1 MSIQEKI
8 KRLKITPLPMPTRAV
23 PILMS
28 LDDESLPKEIKQR
41 VKESDVE
48 SIVYRDK
55 VDSINANYTITY
67 RNYDKDYENMCCM
80 KYILLNNF
88 VINLQFIFHK

>member
-1 MSIQEKI
+1 
-8 KRLKITPLPMPTRAV
+8 MPKRAV

-41 VKESDVE
+41 LKANDVE
-48 SIVYRDK
+48 SIVFRDN

-67 RNYDKDYENMCCM
+67 RKGDKDYVLYGI
-80 KYILLNNF
+80 YIAE
-88 VINLQFIFHK
+88 

>member
-1 MSIQEKI
+1 MQ
-8 KRLKITPLPMPTRAV
+8 RLKLTTLPMPKRAV

-41 VKESDVE
+41 VKENDVE
-48 SIVYRDK
+48 SIVFRDK

-67 RNYDKDYENMCCM
+67 RNDDKDSEYVLYEI
-80 KYILLNNF
+80 YIAE
-88 VINLQFIFHK
+88 